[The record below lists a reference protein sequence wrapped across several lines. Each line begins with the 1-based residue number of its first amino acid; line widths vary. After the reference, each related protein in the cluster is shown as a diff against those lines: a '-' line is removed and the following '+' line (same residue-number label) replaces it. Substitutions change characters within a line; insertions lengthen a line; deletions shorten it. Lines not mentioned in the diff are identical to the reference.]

1 MKKRLTPILFALLFL
16 GSCGQPA
23 DDLKVISFNIRY
35 NSWYDRESP
44 NRWESRRDAVVRMIR
59 EERPAAL
66 GLQEALIDQLLYLDS
81 CLPQY
86 RRVGVGRDDGMEAG
100 EFMAIYYDTA
110 RLELTGSDTWWL
122 SDSAEVP
129 SYGWDAACRRTVTR
143 AAFRDRRSG
152 RCFDYFNTHLDH
164 VGQTARAESA
174 RMVAALVDGHCFD
187 KPAIVGGDMN
197 TTIDDTIFRSL
208 YAVGLQDART
218 LTDSTSHAIT
228 YNAFGQNDG
237 AVIDHRPLH
246 LRPLPDRNPFS
257 PAGIVAYIPLRFYSP
272 FTQTLIKHYS
282 LPCPRHGSPMDALWM
297 LYGRSKK

>member
-1 MKKRLTPILFALLFL
+1 MRRFCILSLALVLL
-16 GSCGQPA
+16 SLCGCRHEG
-23 DDLKVISFNIRY
+23 DELKVISFNIRY
-35 NSWYDRESP
+35 NGWGDIDGE
-44 NRWESRRDAVVRMIR
+44 NRWANRRDAVVRMVR

-66 GLQEALIDQLLYLDS
+66 GLQEALIDQLQYLDS

-86 RRVGVGRDDGMEAG
+86 RRVGVGRDDGKEAG

-129 SYGWDAACRRTVTR
+129 SYGWDVACRRTVTR

-187 KPAIVGGDMN
+187 KPALVGGDMN
-197 TTIDDTIFRSL
+197 STIDDTIFRSL
-208 YAVGLQDART
+208 YAAGLQDART

-228 YNAFGQNDG
+228 YNAFGQNEG
-237 AVIDHRPLH
+237 KVIDHFFVR
-246 LRPLPDRNPFS
+246 D
-257 PAGIVAYIPLRFYSP
+257 IKVLRFR
-272 FTQTLIKHYS
+272 TLDGDYGVPYISDHYPIEILFR
-282 LPCPRHGSPMDALWM
+282 LPE
-297 LYGRSKK
+297 

>member
-1 MKKRLTPILFALLFL
+1 MKRFCILSLVLVLLSL
-16 GSCGQPA
+16 CGCRHEG
-23 DDLKVISFNIRY
+23 DELKVISFNIRY
-35 NSWYDRESP
+35 NGWGDIDGE
-44 NRWESRRDAVVRMIR
+44 NRWANRRDAMVRMI
-59 EERPAAL
+59 EEEQPAAL
-66 GLQEALIDQLLYLDS
+66 GLQEALLDQLQYLDS

-86 RRVGVGRDDGMEAG
+86 RRVGVGRDDGREGG
-100 EFMAIYYDTA
+100 EFMVIYYDTA

-129 SYGWDAACRRTVTR
+129 SYGWDAACRRTVTK

-228 YNAFGQNDG
+228 YNAFGNGDG
-237 AVIDHRPLH
+237 AVIDHFFVR
-246 LRPLPDRNPFS
+246 D
-257 PAGIVAYIPLRFYSP
+257 IEVLRFR
-272 FTQTLIKHYS
+272 TLDGDYGVSYISDHYPIAIDVR
-282 LPCPRHGSPMDALWM
+282 L
-297 LYGRSKK
+297 